1 MMSSGLSS
9 LVEIADLLGATK
21 QRTTRSLTR
30 TDSWIRKP
38 RTFEAGSGIGGRS
51 LRYQAEK
58 PWGYAGPGRCPK
70 EPGSARQTSFVIRS
84 GRCSKK

>member
-1 MMSSGLSS
+1 MTSGLSS
-9 LVEIADLLGATK
+9 LVEIAELLGPTK

-30 TDSWIRKP
+30 TGSWLQKP

-58 PWGYAGPGRCPK
+58 PWR
-70 EPGSARQTSFVIRS
+70 
-84 GRCSKK
+84 